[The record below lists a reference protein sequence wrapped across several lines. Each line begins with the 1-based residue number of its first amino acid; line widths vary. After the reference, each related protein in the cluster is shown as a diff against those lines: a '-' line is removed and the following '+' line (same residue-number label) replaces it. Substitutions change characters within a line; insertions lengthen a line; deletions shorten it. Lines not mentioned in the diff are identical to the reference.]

1 MEAMECILTRR
12 SVRKYIK
19 KEISKEDLDKIL
31 KAAMFAPSARNLR
44 PWHFI
49 VVDDRSILEKMAGV
63 HPYAK
68 MLLEAPCAV
77 VVCADESIQEN
88 AGYWAQDC
96 SAALQNILL
105 AAHSLGIGSVWLG
118 VHPREDRTK
127 GISELFGLPE
137 KIKPLG
143 IVSLGYPAEKP
154 EQPNRFDPSRIHLNM
169 WK

>member
-1 MEAMECILTRR
+1 MEAMECIMTRR
-12 SVRKYIK
+12 SIRKYTK
-19 KEISKEDLDKIL
+19 KEIPEEDIQKIL
-31 KAAMFAPSARNLR
+31 EAAMFAPSARNLR

-49 VVDDRSILEKMAGV
+49 VVDDRSILEKMAEV

-68 MLLEAPCAV
+68 MLLDAPCAI
-77 VVCADESIQEN
+77 VVCADEKVQEN
-88 AGYWAQDC
+88 SGYWAQDC

-118 VHPREDRTK
+118 VHPREERTV
-127 GISELFGLPE
+127 GIVKLFGLPE

-154 EQPNRFDPSRIHLNM
+154 SNPQRFETEKIHINK
-169 WK
+169 W